1 MKSTKLA
8 AIVLFAFMA
17 ISGIGGVMLA
27 GYSFIVRGGVG

>member
-1 MKSTKLA
+1 MKSSKLA
-8 AIVLFAFMA
+8 AIIIFGLMA

>member
-1 MKSTKLA
+1 MKSTTLA
-8 AIVLFAFMA
+8 AIVIFALMA